1 MKKEWIYLIVG
12 AGLMAAVNTYSED
25 TKTTKVK
32 SLEDY
37 EKLIGVELTWDM
49 VNISHVNFFLEDYE
63 KLIGVD
69 VTWEMIQRE
78 FTKGD
83 VMRVNSGPHVPLYC
97 MPTRAMS
104 YPKVLVRRNRETAF
118 VYCIYNGVKLRKIE
132 ELEIRPIDYLRLKK
146 TK

>member
-1 MKKEWIYLIVG
+1 MMKNTIGIKAILGLIAG

-25 TKTTKVK
+25 TVTTVK

-78 FTKGD
+78 FNSGD
-83 VMRVNSGPHVPLYC
+83 VIKVNNGPHIPLYC
-97 MPTRAMS
+97 RPDRPIS
-104 YPKVLVRRNRETAF
+104 YPGISKWARGKPYH
-118 VYCIYNGVKLRKIE
+118 VYCIYNGTRLRKIY
-132 ELEIRPIDYLRLKK
+132 RHYQ
-146 TK
+146 

>member
-1 MKKEWIYLIVG
+1 MSTGYEMKKEWMYFIAG
-12 AGLMAAVNTYSED
+12 AVLMAAVNTYSED

-32 SLEDY
+32 S
-37 EKLIGVELTWDM
+37 
-49 VNISHVNFFLEDYE
+49 LEDYE

>member
-32 SLEDY
+32 S
-37 EKLIGVELTWDM
+37 
-49 VNISHVNFFLEDYE
+49 LEDYE

-104 YPKVLVRRNRETAF
+104 YKKVLVRRNRETAF

>member
-32 SLEDY
+32 S
-37 EKLIGVELTWDM
+37 
-49 VNISHVNFFLEDYE
+49 LEDYE